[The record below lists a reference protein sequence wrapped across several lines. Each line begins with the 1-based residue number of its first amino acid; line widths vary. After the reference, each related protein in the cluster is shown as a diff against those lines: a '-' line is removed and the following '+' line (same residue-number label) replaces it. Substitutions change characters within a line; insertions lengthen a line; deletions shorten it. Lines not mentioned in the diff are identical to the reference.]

1 VTYDGRG
8 LRFGT
13 VAEQYDLYRPPPPRE
28 VEAIFGDLRGSAV
41 LEVGA
46 GTGKWTRL
54 LLELG
59 QRSRS
64 WNRTTTCARCS
75 CAEVPRRTP

>member
-46 GTGKWTRL
+46 GTGK
-54 LLELG
+54 
-59 QRSRS
+59 
-64 WNRTTTCARCS
+64 
-75 CAEVPRRTP
+75 